1 MKSIVSYQA
10 LEDIRMEFLVLVI
23 NVMKKEQYQFSSVIV
38 IWLGCKK
45 YNPECQWNVWT
56 KN

>member
-23 NVMKKEQYQFSSVIV
+23 NVMKKEQYQFQFRDCHLIRMQK
-38 IWLGCKK
+38 I
-45 YNPECQWNVWT
+45 
-56 KN
+56 